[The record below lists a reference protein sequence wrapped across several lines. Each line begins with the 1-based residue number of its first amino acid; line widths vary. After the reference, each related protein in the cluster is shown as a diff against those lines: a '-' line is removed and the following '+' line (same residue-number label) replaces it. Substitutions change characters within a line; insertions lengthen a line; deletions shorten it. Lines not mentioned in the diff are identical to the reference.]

1 MRMGMDAGA
10 EMTHAE
16 EIDFAERPGSDG
28 AGFVDGVAKGGK
40 RGRGRGGGRYCSHP
54 RISTIDCTSYI
65 LHLARS
71 ADGGGCCGPS
81 TAACEG
87 LARARRRYVVGGGGY
102 LVSAQNKGRSRR
114 SS

>member
-40 RGRGRGGGRYCSHP
+40 SGRGEDIAH
-54 RISTIDCTSYI
+54 T
-65 LHLARS
+65 
-71 ADGGGCCGPS
+71 
-81 TAACEG
+81 
-87 LARARRRYVVGGGGY
+87 RA
-102 LVSAQNKGRSRR
+102 
-114 SS
+114 